1 MALEVKNP
9 PVNAR
14 DVKDASLI
22 PEFRRYPGEGPGKPL
37 HCSCL
42 ENPMDRGGW
51 WGVYRFAKSQT
62 RLK

>member
-14 DVKDASLI
+14 DVKGVSLI
-22 PEFRRYPGEGPGKPL
+22 PESRRYPGEGPGNPL
-37 HCSCL
+37 QCSCL
-42 ENPMDRGGW
+42 EKPMDRGDW

-62 RLK
+62 